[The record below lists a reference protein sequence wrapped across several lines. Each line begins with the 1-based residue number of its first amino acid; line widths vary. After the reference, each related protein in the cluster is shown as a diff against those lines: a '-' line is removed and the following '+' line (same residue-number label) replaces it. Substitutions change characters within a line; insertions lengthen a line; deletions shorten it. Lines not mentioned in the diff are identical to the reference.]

1 MDTAKQALSEVRLRR
16 RWTIAEKRRIAQ
28 ETFLPRASVAQIA
41 QRHALNANQLFY
53 WRRLYREG
61 RLGNNSATKLLPVAI
76 TDERLVE
83 AVKVAEAASPV
94 PACLGTI
101 EIKLAKGHVHVTGKV
116 DVVVLRAALECLR

>member
-1 MDTAKQALSEVRLRR
+1 MDTSKQSLSEVRLRR

-28 ETFLPRASVAQIA
+28 ETFLPGASVAQIA

-76 TDERLVE
+76 TDERSVE
-83 AVKVAEAASPV
+83 AVKVVDAAMPSST
-94 PACLGTI
+94 GTI
-101 EIKLAKGHVHVTGKV
+101 EINLAKGSLSLTGRV
-116 DVVVLRAALECLR
+116 DLVVLRAALECLL